1 MGKAMFK
8 ALFTAI
14 ALFSLQPA
22 NAEDVLPPY
31 GNGMI
36 PCHLWLDVSDMYQ
49 QTAREIYSANQQTVE
64 NIYFAFA
71 QGYLSGWNKALH
83 ALRKPTMDLTL
94 MTEPAQIGYLEAFCR
109 SHPDLPLVEAADK
122 LRLEFEIRTAKRDR
136 R

>member
-1 MGKAMFK
+1 MGKAMLK

-31 GNGMI
+31 GYGMI
-36 PCHLWLDVSDMYQ
+36 PCKLWLAISDRQ
-49 QTAREIYSANQQTVE
+49 ETES
-64 NIYFAFA
+64 IYFAFA
-71 QGYLSGWNKALH
+71 QGYLSGWNRALY
-83 ALRKPTMDLTL
+83 ALGNPTMDLML

-122 LRLEFEIRTAKRDR
+122 LRLEFEARTAKRDR